1 MGAWLNQEGVSRGT
15 KVRASGQ
22 RHQRAEPTEQKPELC
37 EDFPG
42 GPAVKLRAPNA
53 GGPGLILG
61 QGTRSHMLQLKIPG
75 ASAKTQHS
83 QINNERN

>member
-42 GPAVKLRAPNA
+42 GPAVKL
-53 GGPGLILG
+53 
-61 QGTRSHMLQLKIPG
+61 
-75 ASAKTQHS
+75 
-83 QINNERN
+83 